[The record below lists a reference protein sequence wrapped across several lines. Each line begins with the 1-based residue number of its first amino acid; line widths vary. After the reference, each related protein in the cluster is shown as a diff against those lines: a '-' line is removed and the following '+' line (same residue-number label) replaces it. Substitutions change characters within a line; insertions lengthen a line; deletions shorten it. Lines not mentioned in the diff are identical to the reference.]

1 MHARLLLPAFFAFCL
16 PIYVGVR
23 SLRGVLAVPALGIV
37 VWSAVCLGWLRF
49 VPPTEHGLSPQTVFI
64 SNERNS
70 WISATGNPHP
80 VTAADYAKALSGE
93 AGAVLARAARQVPH
107 GHQEVLVIT
116 NPFVPVDPSAALPA
130 RSPLPFS
137 LAVNLPAIGVI
148 GYLAGPDVYVFDS
161 YSLANPIGSHTTV
174 LHHSRPGHEKLI
186 GPAWMLGRFG
196 VPGSVTTPGGPS
208 TSSVAAARVAIGCDP
223 LRAYLSAIT
232 APLSFG
238 RLVSDFGNSFTFT
251 TMHFSPDPSVA
262 VVQLCGPGSRPK

>member
-1 MHARLLLPAFFAFCL
+1 M
-16 PIYVGVR
+16 
-23 SLRGVLAVPALGIV
+23 
-37 VWSAVCLGWLRF
+37 
-49 VPPTEHGLSPQTVFI
+49 
-64 SNERNS
+64 
-70 WISATGNPHP
+70 
-80 VTAADYAKALSGE
+80 
-93 AGAVLARAARQVPH
+93 
-107 GHQEVLVIT
+107 IT

-130 RSPLPFS
+130 RSRLPFS

-174 LHHSRPGHEKLI
+174 LHHARPGHEKLI

-208 TSSVAAARVAIGCDP
+208 TSSVAAARTAIGCDP

-251 TMHFSPDPSVA
+251 TMHFSPNPSVA
-262 VVQLCGPGSRPK
+262 MVQLCGPGGRQK